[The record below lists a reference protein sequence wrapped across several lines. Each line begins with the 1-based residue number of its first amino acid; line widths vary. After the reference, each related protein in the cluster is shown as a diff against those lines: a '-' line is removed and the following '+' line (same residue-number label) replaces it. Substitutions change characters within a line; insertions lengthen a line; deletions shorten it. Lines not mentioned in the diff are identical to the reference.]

1 MENEAIFKVDE
12 KMIYKAG
19 RINGKLWIK
28 PDEVIAKT
36 VQKGGLQEIL
46 DPEKVT
52 TVKGWEMLK
61 YSPSSVVYYFS

>member
-28 PDEVIAKT
+28 PDESNSKDSAERRTSRNI
-36 VQKGGLQEIL
+36 G
-46 DPEKVT
+46 
-52 TVKGWEMLK
+52 
-61 YSPSSVVYYFS
+61 S

>member
-1 MENEAIFKVDE
+1 MK
-12 KMIYKAG
+12 
-19 RINGKLWIK
+19 
-28 PDEVIAKT
+28 VIAKT